1 MFGGSSKPSF
11 GATPAVSGFGFNNT
25 STSPFGAQ
33 PAFGKPATPGFGQTS
48 AFGQQPSN
56 MFGTTQPS
64 GLFGGNQAPAFGSTA
79 PTQQS
84 GFGGLFYNLVFCFV

>member
-1 MFGGSSKPSF
+1 ML
-11 GATPAVSGFGFNNT
+11 T
-25 STSPFGAQ
+25 
-33 PAFGKPATPGFGQTS
+33 GKPATPGFGQPS
-48 AFGQQPSN
+48 AFGQQSN

-84 GFGGLFYNLVFCFV
+84 GFGGVFENFKNKISFCINIYEFIFSIRSTTTSQQHVVWLIASAK